1 MANVAHL
8 VRASGC
14 GSEGDGFDPRRSP
27 QKIIK
32 KETFAVS
39 FYFDENYCKFGI
51 MYLNKG

>member
-32 KETFAVS
+32 KEIFMGLFFILTKTIVS
-39 FYFDENYCKFGI
+39 
-51 MYLNKG
+51 LV